1 MDNNK
6 TMTEINEATDAALSA
21 AERAK
26 ISKRIKSRR
35 KRWEY
40 LFVLS
45 LVAWPIIHFLVFC
58 LYVTFERFSLIFKTY
73 KPLEGKYGWSGVDDV
88 VRTFKEMVLGD
99 NPVMQRAMWN
109 SVFSIIPGL
118 FIILPLAFITAY
130 AFYKHVPGERL
141 YRVLFYLPSMISI
154 VVLTMCYK
162 YLFDPS
168 FGTIRL
174 LFEKVFGIKD
184 LKWLT
189 PSTDNPLVWPLIYL
203 YCVWAGLGSNVIL
216 MSGAMQRIPK
226 EISESAKLEGIGFWR
241 EAWSITLPLTMT
253 TVSNFI
259 VLAVMGMFG
268 FLMQPMLLTNE
279 SGGPEGMTM
288 TIAMYVYVRTNMGI
302 EAYAKSAATVGIL
315 FSLMFGPIVFIVK
328 LLLDKFTPKIE
339 F

>member
-45 LVAWPIIHFLVFC
+45 LVAWPIIHFLVFW
-58 LYVTFERFSLIFKTY
+58 LYVNFESFTLIFKTY
-73 KPLEGKYGWSGVDDV
+73 KPLEGKYVWSGVDDV

-154 VVLTMCYK
+154 VVLTMC
-162 YLFDPS
+162 
-168 FGTIRL
+168 
-174 LFEKVFGIKD
+174 
-184 LKWLT
+184 
-189 PSTDNPLVWPLIYL
+189 
-203 YCVWAGLGSNVIL
+203 
-216 MSGAMQRIPK
+216 
-226 EISESAKLEGIGFWR
+226 
-241 EAWSITLPLTMT
+241 
-253 TVSNFI
+253 
-259 VLAVMGMFG
+259 
-268 FLMQPMLLTNE
+268 
-279 SGGPEGMTM
+279 
-288 TIAMYVYVRTNMGI
+288 
-302 EAYAKSAATVGIL
+302 
-315 FSLMFGPIVFIVK
+315 
-328 LLLDKFTPKIE
+328 
-339 F
+339 

>member
-6 TMTEINEATDAALSA
+6 TMTETNEATDATLSA

-45 LVAWPIIHFLVFC
+45 LVAWPIIHFLVFW
-58 LYVTFERFSLIFKTY
+58 LYVNFESFTLIFKTY
-73 KPLEGKYGWSGVDDV
+73 KPLEGKYVWSGVDDV

-184 LKWLT
+184 LNG
-189 PSTDNPLVWPLIYL
+189 SRRVRIIRSSGRSFISIAYGR
-203 YCVWAGLGSNVIL
+203 VWA
-216 MSGAMQRIPK
+216 
-226 EISESAKLEGIGFWR
+226 
-241 EAWSITLPLTMT
+241 
-253 TVSNFI
+253 
-259 VLAVMGMFG
+259 
-268 FLMQPMLLTNE
+268 
-279 SGGPEGMTM
+279 
-288 TIAMYVYVRTNMGI
+288 RT
-302 EAYAKSAATVGIL
+302 S
-315 FSLMFGPIVFIVK
+315 F
-328 LLLDKFTPKIE
+328 
-339 F
+339 